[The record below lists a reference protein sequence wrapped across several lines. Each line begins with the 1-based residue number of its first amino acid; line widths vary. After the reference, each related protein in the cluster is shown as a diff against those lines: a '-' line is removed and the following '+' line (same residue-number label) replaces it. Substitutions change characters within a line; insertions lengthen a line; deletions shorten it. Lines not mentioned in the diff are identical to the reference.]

1 MFQVQYRY
9 HPAVCVGNRIR
20 LSADALITLDR
31 DENYWPTTPECF
43 DTLALER
50 FGLDRLEKY
59 FLFHKVVP
67 DPYCTPVYEYK
78 LKKRFPD
85 VRKYAA
91 GKRTVFYCL
100 TEASKWDGE
109 ISNAALYLPYGD
121 PGRIGRIYENLAEKN
136 CNFENP
142 GEASEAFSA
151 IADEMKDAVLLHHS
165 VVNGT
170 AILNIYCHDAEKH
183 FEVFEKAVFDP
194 DSEPVFRQGLNGSD
208 YRMIPE

>member
-1 MFQVQYRY
+1 MFHVLYRY
-9 HPAVCVGNRIR
+9 HPAACIGNRIR

-31 DENYWPTTPECF
+31 DETFWPTTPECF
-43 DTLALER
+43 DTLARER
-50 FGLDRLEKY
+50 FGLDRLEQY

-67 DPYCTPVYEYK
+67 DRYCTPVYEYK

-91 GKRTVFYCL
+91 GKSTVFYCL
-100 TEASKWDGE
+100 TEAAKWEGE
-109 ISNAALYLPYGD
+109 IPNAALYLPDGD
-121 PGRIGRIYENLAEKN
+121 PGRIGRIYGILAEKN

-151 IADEMKDAVLLHHS
+151 IAEEVSGAVLLHHS
-165 VVNGT
+165 AVNGM
-170 AILNIYCHDAEKH
+170 AILHIYCHDAEKH